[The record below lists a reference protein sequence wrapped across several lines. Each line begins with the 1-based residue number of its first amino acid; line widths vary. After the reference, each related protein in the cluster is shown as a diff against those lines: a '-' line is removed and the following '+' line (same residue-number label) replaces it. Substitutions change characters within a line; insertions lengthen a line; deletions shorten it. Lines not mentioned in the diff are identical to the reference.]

1 MLSRP
6 THPQITYT
14 VGHEFGDAAHAVKD
28 GELGEEGLYFWRAH
42 FFGVA
47 FVVEE
52 KVAFDSVTVSLFGA
66 VRCSAWCAGCH
77 ELDREVFFAKVVDT
91 LAG

>member
-1 MLSRP
+1 MCLNP
-6 THPQITYT
+6 T

-28 GELGEEGLYFWRAH
+28 DELCEEGLDIWVSH

-52 KVAFDSVTVSLFGA
+52 KVVFDPVIVSLFGA
-66 VRCSAWCAGCH
+66 VGVMLGARDVTSLI
-77 ELDREVFFAKVVDT
+77 EKFFR
-91 LAG
+91 